1 MKGGTGKAVAAAEI
15 TSLGVGRPTGG
26 GRWVPCM
33 EQSGYSPVVTPV
45 RWATSKAGTL
55 VESYAVDSGPH
66 GWHLYL
72 WRWCRGSQKRPICA
86 GLLGEM
92 QESPQLCVRGCGR
105 EWGQGRQG
113 GLEERM
119 LEASDPPG
127 AEWQQAGLGPVCLQ
141 VTSQPPFHPRAS
153 SRPLQALPSVCMWQV
168 CQAGQVGL
176 SPVDRSA
183 ARGEGWLVWCP

>member
-72 WRWCRGSQKRPICA
+72 WRWCRGSQKRPICT

-127 AEWQQAGLGPVCLQ
+127 AEWQQGWLRTCLSPGHFTTSFSSQSFLPAPPGSAISVHVAGVPG
-141 VTSQPPFHPRAS
+141 RAS
-153 SRPLQALPSVCMWQV
+153 GTVSS
-168 CQAGQVGL
+168 G
-176 SPVDRSA
+176 
-183 ARGEGWLVWCP
+183 